1 MISFPDD
8 NHFHDSEDSL
18 SPDDSITDWY
28 SGEYTINYSLAGG
41 LYLVATPIGN
51 LRDITL
57 RALDTLRHVSVIA
70 CEDTRIIRRLL
81 DRYRI
86 RTPLIVYHD
95 HSIQGIHVRLMDRLG
110 AGEAIALVSD
120 AGTPLISD
128 PGYHLVR
135 DCIAHQISIVA
146 VPGATAVIT
155 ALILSGFPTDRFV
168 FIGFLPVKN
177 AERAGV
183 VAALSHYRETL
194 VIYESPRRVSSLL
207 KTLAL
212 HMGERHA
219 VVAREMTKVFENVQR
234 GSIAELAYRFDSPG
248 PLRGEVVIVI
258 APSREK
264 QKVSD
269 SAMVDQA
276 LRIALRHRSIRD
288 AVAEVTAISGWS
300 RRNVY
305 HRAIRLTDQTTNS
318 HLSHRRG
325 QWGEF
330 LGRWFLRLKG
340 YRILARR
347 FRIRGGEIDIIAQ
360 HGQTLVMV
368 EVKERSN
375 REASTYAVTP
385 HQRRRLI
392 RTARAF
398 LSYHQNLSSLVLRF
412 DVLIVIAG
420 FLMYHI
426 RDAFDMNEYSE

>member
-1 MISFPDD
+1 MANSQMTHQHRDD
-8 NHFHDSEDSL
+8 PLYPN
-18 SPDDSITDWY
+18 SITDWY
-28 SGEYTINYSLAGG
+28 SGEYNIDYHLAGG

-81 DRYRI
+81 DRYSI

-95 HSIQGIHVRLMDRLG
+95 HSIQAVHSRLMDRLG

-128 PGYHLVR
+128 PGYQLVR
-135 DCIAHQISIVA
+135 DCVAHQISIVA
-146 VPGATAVIT
+146 IPGATAVIT
-155 ALILSGFPTDRFV
+155 ALVLSGLPTDRFL

-177 AERAGV
+177 AERAAAIV
-183 VAALSHYRETL
+183 ALSHYRETL
-194 VIYESPRRVSSLL
+194 VIYESSRRVLNLL
-207 KTLAL
+207 KAL
-212 HMGERHA
+212 TVYMGNRQA
-219 VVAREMTKVFENVQR
+219 VVAREMTKVFEHVQR
-234 GSIAELAYRFDSPG
+234 GSIAELAHIFGLSG
-248 PLRGEVVIVI
+248 PPKGEVVIVI
-258 APSREK
+258 APSQER
-264 QKVSD
+264 QKESD
-269 SAMVDQA
+269 STMVDQA
-276 LRIALRHRSIRD
+276 LHIALRHRSIRD

-300 RRNVY
+300 RRDVY
-305 HRAIRLTDQTTNS
+305 HRAVRLTDRTTNS

-325 QWGEF
+325 RWGEF
-330 LGRWFLRLKG
+330 LGQWFLRLKG

-347 FRIRGGEIDIIAQ
+347 FRIKGGEIDIVAR

-375 REASTYAVTP
+375 REASAYALTP
-385 HQRRRLI
+385 HQRRRLV

-398 LSYHQNLSSLVLRF
+398 LSYHQNLSSFVLRF

-426 RDAFDMNEYSE
+426 RGAFDMNEYSE

>member
-1 MISFPDD
+1 M
-8 NHFHDSEDSL
+8 
-18 SPDDSITDWY
+18 
-28 SGEYTINYSLAGG
+28 
-41 LYLVATPIGN
+41 
-51 LRDITL
+51 

-305 HRAIRLTDQTTNS
+305 HRAIRLTDQTKNS

-375 REASTYAVTP
+375 REASTYVVTP